1 MSYIAYLDCHSGI
14 DADMLLGALCDA
26 GLSLSVLQ
34 QTLSLLPLQDYHL
47 ALERVVDKGVQ
58 GTRVIINHATQ
69 KREIYTW
76 SEVQTLLSSPSLS
89 PYIRDTT
96 LAILQKIAEAIVD
109 AETPFAIETR
119 SLISVISVVV
129 GLKELQITQLYASAL
144 PLTSGFISTSSAQVS
159 GPKPVTLEMLRRVS
173 AVWQPVSLSGEGVT
187 TLAAA
192 LLATFARFD
201 TPTMTIQRVS
211 YGFASE
217 TPVGTDLSRP
227 GNGVGQHVGNASVRQ
242 RVPIPTAGRDKS
254 VPTEHPSPPCLRLYL
269 ATLHEREQQTNGDA
283 DSDWV
288 TVLSTNIDN
297 MSGELLGGLMDRL
310 LIAGALDV
318 SYTPM
323 QMKKNRPAIM
333 LMVVCPLEKGN
344 ELAYILLRET
354 TTLGVRIQQVQRLKA
369 RRSPQQIDTPLGP
382 MLIKVKRLGTQIISA
397 SPEYEE
403 CQRIAQKHNIPLAD
417 VYTIAQQAIATS
429 VLENVSHE

>member
-1 MSYIAYLDCHSGI
+1 
-14 DADMLLGALCDA
+14 
-26 GLSLSVLQ
+26 
-34 QTLSLLPLQDYHL
+34 
-47 ALERVVDKGVQ
+47 
-58 GTRVIINHATQ
+58 
-69 KREIYTW
+69 
-76 SEVQTLLSSPSLS
+76 
-89 PYIRDTT
+89 
-96 LAILQKIAEAIVD
+96 
-109 AETPFAIETR
+109 
-119 SLISVISVVV
+119 
-129 GLKELQITQLYASAL
+129 
-144 PLTSGFISTSSAQVS
+144 
-159 GPKPVTLEMLRRVS
+159 MLRRVS

-187 TLAAA
+187 ALAAA
-192 LLATFARFD
+192 LLATLARFD

-217 TPVGTDLSRP
+217 
-227 GNGVGQHVGNASVRQ
+227 
-242 RVPIPTAGRDKS
+242 PIP
-254 VPTEHPSPPCLRLYL
+254 SPACLRLYL
-269 ATLHEREQQTNGDA
+269 ATLHEEEQQANGDA

-297 MSGELLGGLMDRL
+297 MSGELLGGLLDRL
-310 LIAGALDV
+310 LTAGALDV

-323 QMKKNRPAIM
+323 QMKKNRPATM

-369 RRSPQQIDTPLGP
+369 QRSPQQIDTPLGP

-429 VLENVSHE
+429 VLENVSHD